1 MPSRFLKKYILL
13 LLIAIPQLAIAK
25 LSLPALVGDGMVL
38 QRNVAIPIWGW
49 ANPAENILIEFKG
62 KVYNAKTNTQGKWE
76 LKLDQQ
82 TTGGSFNMLIKG
94 ESEEINIK
102 NILIGDVWVCSGQSN
117 MYMKIKDLGDAY
129 TLKDDDNI
137 SQIRSIEVAK
147 VTSFAKEANFK
158 SIGWREATTMHLP
171 AFSAVAYFFAKELY
185 QQNKIPIGLIS
196 TSWGGTKAE
205 AWLSLD
211 GLKEFPHYVNRF
223 HNVKDPSFRETVLQ
237 KEKDELNAW
246 QQKVRSLDKG
256 FQSAKNW
263 SAIDFDDTQW
273 KRIILPNYWEKQLE
287 LKNFDG
293 VVWFRKEIELTKA
306 DLGRRSTLFLS
317 YIDELDSTYVNG
329 KLVGATYGRNNI
341 RKYAVA
347 EDLLVEGKNVITV
360 RVADWGGPGGFAKGP
375 DGLKI
380 VVGEKSFSLNNE
392 WAYRES
398 LSLKEMPKFPV
409 ADKIVLQYEPSLLF
423 NAMIAPLTDYA
434 IKGVIWYQGES
445 NTDKATEYST
455 LFPTLIKDWR
465 KQWKQGDFPFLYVQ
479 LPNYGAYHPSAQS
492 SNWANLR
499 EAQLKTLSLP
509 NTGMAVTIDVG
520 EANDLHPKNKWDIG
534 KRLAIAAQK
543 IAYGNSKTVYSG
555 PIYKEMKIV
564 GSLAKI
570 NFNHIGSGL
579 AVKGGEL
586 LQGFFIAGEDGVF
599 VQANARIVQN
609 EVVVWHNT
617 VPKPVAVRYAWQDNP
632 ERSNLMNKEGL
643 LASPFRTDQP

>member
-1 MPSRFLKKYILL
+1 MPSNFFKKYILL
-13 LLIAIPQLAIAK
+13 LLIAIPQLVAAK
-25 LSLPALVGDGMVL
+25 LTLPILVGDGMVL
-38 QRNVAIPIWGW
+38 QRDVLIPVWGW
-49 ANPAENILIEFKG
+49 ANPSENIQVEFKG
-62 KVYNAKTNTQGKWE
+62 KVYAAKANTQGRWE

-82 TTGGSFNMLIKG
+82 TLGGPFQMFIKG

-102 NILIGDVWVCSGQSN
+102 NILIGDVWVCAGQSN

-129 TLKDDDNI
+129 SLKDDDHI

-147 VTSFAKEANFK
+147 VASFVNEANFK
-158 SIGWREATTMHLP
+158 SIGWREATAMHLS

-185 QQNKIPIGLIS
+185 RQNKVPIGLIS

-205 AWLSLD
+205 AWVSLD

-223 HNVKDPSFRETVLQ
+223 NNVKNPAFRETVLQ

-256 FQSAKNW
+256 FQSTKNW
-263 SAIDFDDTQW
+263 NAIDFDDTQW
-273 KRIILPNYWEKQLE
+273 KRILLPNYWEKQPE
-287 LKNFDG
+287 LKNYDG

-306 DLGRRSTLFLS
+306 DLGKRSTLFLS
-317 YIDELDSTYVNG
+317 YIDDLDSTYVNG
-329 KLVGATYGRNNI
+329 KLVGATYGRNNT

-347 EDLLVEGKNVITV
+347 EDLLVEGKNVIAV
-360 RVADWGGPGGFAKGP
+360 RVIDWGGPGGFAKGP

-380 VVGEKSFSLNNE
+380 VVGERSFNLNSE
-392 WAYRES
+392 WTYKES
-398 LSLKEMPKFPV
+398 LPLKEMPKFPV
-409 ADKIVLQYEPSLLF
+409 ADKVVLQYEPSLLF
-423 NAMIAPLTDYA
+423 NAMIAPLNNYA

-455 LFPTLIKDWR
+455 LFPALIKDWR

-479 LPNYGAYHPSAQS
+479 LPNYGAYHPSVQS

-520 EANDLHPKNKWDIG
+520 EADDLHPKNKWDIG

-543 IAYGNSKTVYSG
+543 VAYGNNKMVYSG
-555 PIYKEMKIV
+555 PIYKEMKVV
-564 GSLAKI
+564 GSSAKI
-570 NFNHIGSGL
+570 NFSHIGSGL
-579 AVKGGEL
+579 AVKGSEL
-586 LQGFFIAGEDGVF
+586 LQGFFIAGENGVF